1 MMVWL
6 PVLLGVILSVFPG
19 PIEAESDMPKLA
31 DWKLC
36 ADEECSHPIS
46 MAVALQDYMAPDC
59 RFLNIYRGQVVY
71 VFSKLKGRGRLFWGG
86 SVSLQSVRGMVM
98 GFFFLKQCFTV
109 RYVWLFLL
117 LCVSFLLTSHFS
129 SYSLC
134 LSLPVGILDVATIC
148 SDFLFKFL
156 VIGSAGTG
164 KSCLLHQFIENKFKQ
179 DSNHTIGVEFGSR
192 VVTVGG
198 KTVKLQIWDTAGQ
211 ERFRSVTRSYYRGA
225 AGALLVYDITSRETY
240 NSLAAWLTDARTLAS
255 PNIVVILC
263 GNKKDL
269 ELELEVTFLEASRFA
284 QENELM
290 FLETSALTGENVEE
304 AFLKCARTILNKI
317 DSGELDPERMGS
329 GIQYGHVSLRQ
340 LRQPRSA
347 QAVAPQP
354 CGC

>member
-1 MMVWL
+1 MPPIRAFCPALCPRVHQSRPSESVVWY
-6 PVLLGVILSVFPG
+6 PAAGAGRAGGGRRRKWRCRARGVGRSRGCSRSGAAASRGAGAAAAPYCG
-19 PIEAESDMPKLA
+19 PQRPRP
-31 DWKLC
+31 
-36 ADEECSHPIS
+36 SH
-46 MAVALQDYMAPDC
+46 
-59 RFLNIYRGQVVY
+59 
-71 VFSKLKGRGRLFWGG
+71 GRDL
-86 SVSLQSVRGMVM
+86 
-98 GFFFLKQCFTV
+98 
-109 RYVWLFLL
+109 
-117 LCVSFLLTSHFS
+117 
-129 SYSLC
+129 
-134 LSLPVGILDVATIC
+134 
-148 SDFLFKFL
+148 
-156 VIGSAGTG
+156 
-164 KSCLLHQFIENKFKQ
+164 
-179 DSNHTIGVEFGSR
+179 
-192 VVTVGG
+192 
-198 KTVKLQIWDTAGQ
+198 
-211 ERFRSVTRSYYRGA
+211 RSVTRSYYRGA

-269 ELELEVTFLEASRFA
+269 DPEREVTFLEASRFA

-329 GIQYGHVSLRQ
+329 GIQYGDASLRQ